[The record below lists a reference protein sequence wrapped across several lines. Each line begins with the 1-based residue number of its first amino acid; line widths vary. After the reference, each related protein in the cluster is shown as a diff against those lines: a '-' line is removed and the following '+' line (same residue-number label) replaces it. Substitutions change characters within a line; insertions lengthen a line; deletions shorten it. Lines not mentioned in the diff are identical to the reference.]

1 MSKNDKDKDEIRLT
15 VATPGITGPTAGER
29 EDADTDGRGES
40 PNAKAAK
47 DSNGG
52 KDGNDGEN
60 GEKGGKNEKKGGFR
74 TTLTR
79 LFRGDFDQ
87 DDEQITGE
95 VTLNKIFGGNILSAA
110 FLQRQVLVIIL
121 IAVFT
126 VLYIS
131 NRYSCQRSLGTIATL
146 TRTLQE
152 EKYKALSINS
162 QLTEMTRES
171 HVLEYLRTSKDSVL
185 HIATQPPYIINVPEE
200 ENQQQ

>member
-29 EDADTDGRGES
+29 EGTDTGGRDES
-40 PNAKAAK
+40 PKVK
-47 DSNGG
+47 DNNDGKGEKDEKDG
-52 KDGNDGEN
+52 KDG
-60 GEKGGKNEKKGGFR
+60 KSEKKSGFR
-74 TTLTR
+74 TTITR

>member
-1 MSKNDKDKDEIRLT
+1 MSKNDKDEIRLT

-29 EDADTDGRGES
+29 ETADTGGRDES
-40 PNAKAAK
+40 AQTAKVG
-47 DSNGG
+47 NGG
-52 KDGNDGEN
+52 KGGNDGEN
-60 GEKGGKNEKKGGFR
+60 GKKDGTSEKKSGFR

-95 VTLNKIFGGNILSAA
+95 VTLNKIFGGDILSAA
-110 FLQRQVLVIIL
+110 FLQRQILVIIL
-121 IAVFT
+121 IAAFI